1 MGGMGVVEGR
11 LKRKGKYVYLWL
23 IHIVVWQKQ
32 IQRCKGIPVLHCKAI
47 ILQLKKERFDLQ
59 FVVSVRQ
66 NLFAWVWKEI
76 ICFVMEEDTCIT
88 THFLQLNL

>member
-1 MGGMGVVEGR
+1 MGVAGGR
-11 LKRKGKYVYLWL
+11 LKWKGKYAYLWL
-23 IHIVVWQKQ
+23 IHIVVWQKR
-32 IQRCKGIPVLHCKAI
+32 IQRCKGIPVLHCKPI

-76 ICFVMEEDTCIT
+76 ICFVIEEGICIT
-88 THFLQLNL
+88 IHFLQLNL